1 MATPAE
7 RKALLFFALVATLG
21 AGVRLWRARHADNHV
36 TVAAEESDSYF
47 GNASRA
53 SSHGP
58 PRVGGGKSKK
68 GGTRRISQDGSAS
81 SHSRPPNTS
90 SVRVSR
96 SGQIVRDLVA
106 TVDATVDIDRASMS
120 EIDALGVLQ
129 PGVARL
135 IVADRDSFGPF
146 GSIRELERIPFLS
159 TAVIRKLAPRVTFS
173 RLPRPKNTVIQ
184 PRSADANVVVPRR
197 AHRGKGSAQ

>member
-7 RKALLFFALVATLG
+7 RKALLFFALVAALG
-21 AGVRLWRARHADNHV
+21 AGVRLWRARHVDNHV
-36 TVAAEESDSYF
+36 TASAEIDDSYSD
-47 GNASRA
+47 GA
-53 SSHGP
+53 
-58 PRVGGGKSKK
+58 PRVPAHGSTRAGGKPRK
-68 GGTRRISQDGSAS
+68 GGSRITSQGGSAATRS
-81 SHSRPPNTS
+81 SSSRTS
-90 SVRVSR
+90 SVRGSR
-96 SGQIVRDLVA
+96 SGQIVRDLGA

-146 GSIRELERIPFLS
+146 GSIQELERIPFLS

-184 PRSADANVVVPRR
+184 PRSRDANAVVVRR
-197 AHRGKGSAQ
+197 AHKGKGSAQ

>member
-21 AGVRLWRARHADNHV
+21 AGVRLWRARHVHNHV
-36 TVAAEESDSYF
+36 PMSAEESDRYSDDTPH
-47 GNASRA
+47 ASA
-53 SSHGP
+53 HGSTY
-58 PRVGGGKSKK
+58 GGGRNSKK
-68 GGTRRISQDGSAS
+68 KSSKSPHPRSSAS
-81 SHSRPPNTS
+81 GAPGSRT
-90 SVRVSR
+90 
-96 SGQIVRDLVA
+96 GQIVRDLGV
-106 TVDATVDIDRASMS
+106 TVDLDRASMS

-146 GSIRELERIPFLS
+146 GSIQELERVPFLS

-184 PRSADANVVVPRR
+184 PRSHDASVTVSRR
-197 AHRGKGSAQ
+197 ARKRKVPVQ